1 MIAPNDYAPN
11 FRENVMRLVSTIFSL
26 GLMAFASTAAI
37 AATQATDVERVEVVF
52 VLDTTGS
59 MGDLIDGA
67 KRKIWSIANTIVE
80 QNPDADVAMGLIGFR
95 DRGDAY
101 VVKTH
106 QMTEDLQS
114 LYGRLVKF
122 EADGGDDTP
131 ESVNEA
137 LATAMKDITWSKGDD
152 VRRIVFLVGDAPP
165 HMDYKGERQYPEILK
180 EAKQRGIIVNA
191 VQAGD
196 MQETQEIWKDIAQ
209 RGQGRYMAIPQ
220 DGGEVVVI
228 VTPYDDDIRHMQGE
242 LDRSVVPFG
251 ERDVQQEVVT
261 KMAERQAAPSSTQVE
276 NSKYYAKRSK
286 KEVVTG
292 GGDLIADV
300 RNGAVKLDAVPE
312 KELPDNLKS
321 MSTAER
327 KVWVDEKLAARTELE
342 KKMESLITKRDAF
355 VLDAQK
361 KTASA
366 SNLDSFDRAVEET
379 IKLQVR

>member
-1 MIAPNDYAPN
+1 
-11 FRENVMRLVSTIFSL
+11 MRFVSALFGLAVL
-26 GLMAFASTAAI
+26 GFASQAAL
-37 AATQATDVERVEVVF
+37 AATQASDVDRVEVVF

-106 QMTEDLQS
+106 AMTEDLQS
-114 LYGRLVKF
+114 LYGRLTRF

-131 ESVNEA
+131 ESVNAA
-137 LATAMKDITWSKGDD
+137 LDAAISGLSWSKGDH

-165 HMDYKGERQYPEILK
+165 HMDYPDDRKYPDVLK

-191 VQAGD
+191 VQAGN
-196 MQETQEIWKDIAQ
+196 MQETEEVWKDIAQ

-220 DGGEVVVI
+220 DGGEVVVV
-228 VTPYDDDIRHMQGE
+228 VTPYDDEIRELQGE

-251 ERDVQQEVVT
+251 RLEQRDDVKRKMSER
-261 KMAERQAAPSSTQVE
+261 AAAAPSTQVE

-292 GGDLIADV
+292 GGDLVADV
-300 RNGAVKLDAVPE
+300 KNGAVKLDEVKEA
-312 KELPDNLKS
+312 ELPSELQGL
-321 MSTAER
+321 TADKR
-327 KVWVDEKLAARTELE
+327 KVWLDEKLATRNTLE
-342 KKMESLITKRDAF
+342 KKMEAAMAKRDAY
-355 VLDAQK
+355 VVEQQN
-361 KTASA
+361 KTATA
-366 SNLDSFDRAVEET
+366 EPADSFDRAVEET

>member
-1 MIAPNDYAPN
+1 
-11 FRENVMRLVSTIFSL
+11 MRLVSTVFSL

-37 AATQATDVERVEVVF
+37 AATQAKDVDRVEVVF

-95 DRGDAY
+95 DRGDQY

-196 MQETQEIWKDIAQ
+196 MQETEEIWKDIAQ
-209 RGQGRYMAIPQ
+209 RGAGRYMAIPQ

-251 ERDVQQEVVT
+251 RRDVQQEVVT

-327 KVWVDEKLAARTELE
+327 KIWVDEKLAARTELE
-342 KKMESLITKRDAF
+342 KKMESLIAKRDAF